1 VSDVLGLAQSL
12 RKLSDQQ
19 LVDLCRRCLVQPA
32 HLKDFFDLAE
42 QILNPRSVSAWLASQ
57 NGASLKALA
66 ESGTSTESV
75 DPLFKVLA
83 QRYSIDPKSLGEDFS
98 RISGWLGQTSLHSVT
113 SPGFSQE
120 AGSDSSEL
128 DAYAARDAG
137 IRGFLAIQAMTEF
150 VYELEHKFL
159 SEVGK
164 AGLALPDVKRF
175 AILLGVEREQVREL
189 WELAHT
195 NNLVAVQDS
204 RWVLGGMAGAW
215 LEADVLKRW
224 GYAVESWLKLL
235 GHASGKEL
243 ARELANSEQ
252 RTFAELLAHVY
263 PLADVSP
270 GSRGAKLAAHAEL
283 LGLTSRGAVQPWFEA
298 AVNGDLKSASSLVKG
313 FFPAHQSRVILQA
326 DLSVV
331 APGPLDEKVEL
342 ELREFVEADSV
353 GLASHFRINALS
365 ISYALE
371 RGHSVDDIRSSLLR
385 ISGQSL
391 PQPIDYLLNDVA
403 KRFGR
408 IKVVADEST
417 GGCFIRVNDSTL
429 AIELVNDL
437 RHRIIA
443 LRQLEPELLFSK
455 YSVDVVYFTLR
466 DFGHLAVRAT
476 DKGEVIAPV
485 KLSQR
490 VGTTPKP
497 DAIES
502 MVERL
507 RGSEQKAAEG
517 DDESKLRQL
526 QLAIKNKASV
536 RVIYSGKD
544 AVQYEFLLEPVGVAN
559 GRLRARDRKAD
570 IERTLPLANIV
581 SLELA

>member
-1 VSDVLGLAQSL
+1 
-12 RKLSDQQ
+12 
-19 LVDLCRRCLVQPA
+19 
-32 HLKDFFDLAE
+32 
-42 QILNPRSVSAWLASQ
+42 
-57 NGASLKALA
+57 
-66 ESGTSTESV
+66 
-75 DPLFKVLA
+75 
-83 QRYSIDPKSLGEDFS
+83 
-98 RISGWLGQTSLHSVT
+98 
-113 SPGFSQE
+113 
-120 AGSDSSEL
+120 
-128 DAYAARDAG
+128 
-137 IRGFLAIQAMTEF
+137 
-150 VYELEHKFL
+150 
-159 SEVGK
+159 
-164 AGLALPDVKRF
+164 
-175 AILLGVEREQVREL
+175 
-189 WELAHT
+189 
-195 NNLVAVQDS
+195 
-204 RWVLGGMAGAW
+204 MAGAW
-215 LEADVLKRW
+215 LEADVIKRW
-224 GYAVESWLKLL
+224 NYAVESWLKLL
-235 GHASGKEL
+235 GQSSGKEL
-243 ARELANSEQ
+243 GLELAPADS
-252 RTFAELLAHVY
+252 RTFAQLLADVY

-283 LGLTSRGAVQPWFEA
+283 LGLTSKGAMQPWFNDVIE
-298 AVNGDLKSASSLVKG
+298 GSLESATGLVRQY
-313 FFPAHQSRVILQA
+313 FPAHQPRVILQA

-331 APGPLDEKVEL
+331 APGPLDERVEL

-353 GLASHFRINALS
+353 GLASHFRISALS

-371 RGHSVDDIRSSLLR
+371 RGHSVADIRDSLLR
-385 ISGQSL
+385 ISGQVL
-391 PQPIDYLLNDVA
+391 PQPVDYLLNDVS

-417 GGCFIRVNDSTL
+417 GGCFIRVNEPTL

-476 DKGEVIAPV
+476 DKGQVIAPV

-497 DAIES
+497 DAIET

>member
-1 VSDVLGLAQSL
+1 MSDVLGLAQSL

-42 QILNPRSVSAWLASQ
+42 QILSPRSVSAWLASQ
-57 NGASLKALA
+57 NGSSLKALTA
-66 ESGTSTESV
+66 ANTDSLSH
-75 DPLFKVLA
+75 DPLFDVLSKRLA
-83 QRYSIDPKSLGEDFS
+83 GDPKSLGEEFG
-98 RISGWLGQTSLHSVT
+98 RISKWLSQGSLHSVT
-113 SPGFSQE
+113 EPGFRQE
-120 AGSDSSEL
+120 VGDASAGL
-128 DAYAARDAG
+128 DDYAAKDAG

-175 AILLGVEREQVREL
+175 ALLLGVEREQVREL
-189 WELAHT
+189 WELAHS

-215 LEADVLKRW
+215 LEADVIKRW
-224 GYAVESWLKLL
+224 NYAVESWLKLL
-235 GHASGKEL
+235 GQSSGKEL
-243 ARELANSEQ
+243 GLELAPADS
-252 RTFAELLAHVY
+252 RTFAQLLADVY
-263 PLADVSP
+263 PLADISP

-283 LGLTSRGAVQPWFEA
+283 LGLTSKGAMQSWFNDVIE
-298 AVNGDLKSASSLVKG
+298 GSLESATGLVKQY
-313 FFPAHQSRVILQA
+313 FPAHQPRVILQA

-331 APGPLDEKVEL
+331 APGPLDERVEL

-353 GLASHFRINALS
+353 GLASHFRISALS

-371 RGHSVDDIRSSLLR
+371 RGHSVADIRGSLLR
-385 ISGQSL
+385 IAGQVL
-391 PQPIDYLLNDVA
+391 PQPVDYLLNDVS

-417 GGCFIRVNDSTL
+417 GGCFIRVSEPTL

-443 LRQLEPELLFSK
+443 LRQLEPEVLFSK

-490 VGTTPKP
+490 VGNTPKP
-497 DAIES
+497 DAIET

>member
-1 VSDVLGLAQSL
+1 MSDVLGLAQSL

-42 QILNPRSVSAWLASQ
+42 QILSPRSVSAWLASQ
-57 NGASLKALA
+57 NGSSLKALTA
-66 ESGTSTESV
+66 ANTDSLSH
-75 DPLFKVLA
+75 DPLFDVLSKRLA
-83 QRYSIDPKSLGEDFS
+83 GDPKSLGEEFG
-98 RISGWLGQTSLHSVT
+98 RISKWLSQGSLHSVT
-113 SPGFSQE
+113 EPGFRQE
-120 AGSDSSEL
+120 VGDASAGL
-128 DAYAARDAG
+128 DDYAAKDAG

-175 AILLGVEREQVREL
+175 ALLLGVEREQVREL
-189 WELAHT
+189 WELAHS

-215 LEADVLKRW
+215 LEADVIKRW
-224 GYAVESWLKLL
+224 NYAVESWLKLL
-235 GHASGKEL
+235 GQSSGKEL
-243 ARELANSEQ
+243 GLELAPADS
-252 RTFAELLAHVY
+252 RTFAQLLADVY
-263 PLADVSP
+263 PLADISP

-283 LGLTSRGAVQPWFEA
+283 LGLTSKGAMQPWFNDVIE
-298 AVNGDLKSASSLVKG
+298 GSLESATGLVKQY
-313 FFPAHQSRVILQA
+313 FPAHQPRVILQA

-331 APGPLDEKVEL
+331 APGPLDERVEL

-353 GLASHFRINALS
+353 GLASHFRISALS

-371 RGHSVDDIRSSLLR
+371 RGHSVADIRGSLLR
-385 ISGQSL
+385 IAGQVL
-391 PQPIDYLLNDVA
+391 PQPVDYLLNDVS

-417 GGCFIRVNDSTL
+417 GGCFIRVSEPTL

-443 LRQLEPELLFSK
+443 LRQLEPEVLFSK

-490 VGTTPKP
+490 VGNTPKP
-497 DAIES
+497 DAIET

>member
-1 VSDVLGLAQSL
+1 MSDVLGLAQSL

-42 QILNPRSVSAWLASQ
+42 QILSPRSVSAWLASQ
-57 NGASLKALA
+57 NGSSLKALTA
-66 ESGTSTESV
+66 ANTDSMSH
-75 DPLFKVLA
+75 DPLFDVLSKRLA
-83 QRYSIDPKSLGEDFS
+83 GDPKSLGEEFG
-98 RISGWLGQTSLHSVT
+98 RISKWLSQGSLHSVT
-113 SPGFSQE
+113 EPGFRQE
-120 AGSDSSEL
+120 VGDASAGL
-128 DAYAARDAG
+128 DDYAAKDAG

-175 AILLGVEREQVREL
+175 ALLLGVEREQVREL
-189 WELAHT
+189 WELAHS

-215 LEADVLKRW
+215 LEADVIKRW
-224 GYAVESWLKLL
+224 NYAVESWLKLL
-235 GHASGKEL
+235 GQSSGKEL
-243 ARELANSEQ
+243 GLELAPADS
-252 RTFAELLAHVY
+252 RTFAQLLADVY
-263 PLADVSP
+263 PLADISP

-283 LGLTSRGAVQPWFEA
+283 LGLTSKGAMQSWFNDVIE
-298 AVNGDLKSASSLVKG
+298 GSLESATGLVKQY
-313 FFPAHQSRVILQA
+313 FPAHQPRVILQA

-331 APGPLDEKVEL
+331 APGPLDERVEL

-353 GLASHFRINALS
+353 GLASHFRISALS

-371 RGHSVDDIRSSLLR
+371 RGHSVADIRGSLLR
-385 ISGQSL
+385 IAGQVL
-391 PQPIDYLLNDVA
+391 PQPVDYLLNDVS

-417 GGCFIRVNDSTL
+417 GGCFIRVSEPTL

-443 LRQLEPELLFSK
+443 LRQLEPEVLFSK

-490 VGTTPKP
+490 VGNTPKP
-497 DAIES
+497 DAIET

>member
-1 VSDVLGLAQSL
+1 MSDVLGLAQSL
-12 RKLSDQQ
+12 RKLSDDE
-19 LVDLCRRCLVQPA
+19 LAELCRRCLVQPT

-42 QILNPRSVSAWLASQ
+42 QLLAPRSVQAWLASQ
-57 NGASLKALA
+57 NGSTLSALA
-66 ESGTSTESV
+66 AKNPKTVAS
-75 DPLFKVLA
+75 DPMFAVLA
-83 QRYSIDPKSLGEDFS
+83 QRYQTEPKSLGE
-98 RISGWLGQTSLHSVT
+98 
-113 SPGFSQE
+113 GFAALMQGE
-120 AGSDSSEL
+120 PAGLRLANAAPVEKKPAAGSEVDE
-128 DAYAARDAG
+128 YAAKDAG

-150 VYELEHKFL
+150 VYELEHKYL

-175 AILLGVEREQVREL
+175 ATLLGVEREQVRDL
-189 WELAHT
+189 WELAHA
-195 NNLVAVQDS
+195 NNLVSVQES

-215 LEADVLKRW
+215 LESDVHERW
-224 GYAVESWLKLL
+224 KYAVDAWLKLL
-235 GHASGKEL
+235 GRSSGLEL
-243 ARELANSEQ
+243 AQHLKAVES
-252 RTFAELLAHVY
+252 RTFAELLGDVY
-263 PLADVSP
+263 PLADSTP

-283 LGLTSRGAVQPWFEA
+283 LGLTSKGQLQPWLRSALGQDSTA
-298 AVNGDLKSASSLVKG
+298 AQRAIKK
-313 FFPAHQSRVILQA
+313 FFPAHQPRVILQA

-331 APGPLDEKVEL
+331 APGPLDERTEN
-342 ELREFVEADSV
+342 ELREFVEADSI
-353 GLASHFRINALS
+353 GLAAHFRISALS

-371 RGHSVDDIRSSLLR
+371 RGHSVQQIRETLLR
-385 ISGQSL
+385 ISQQTL
-391 PQPIDYLLNDVA
+391 PQPVEYLLNDVS

-408 IKVVADEST
+408 IKVIADEST
-417 GGCFIRVNDSTL
+417 GGCFIRVNEPTL

-443 LRQLEPELLFSK
+443 LRQLEPELLYSK

-466 DFGHLAVRAT
+466 DFGHLAVRSTA
-476 DKGEVIAPV
+476 DGDVIPPV

-490 VGTTPKP
+490 VGVEPKP
-497 DAIES
+497 DAIEA
-502 MVERL
+502 MILRL

-570 IERTLPLANIV
+570 IERTLPLANIL
-581 SLELA
+581 SLELV

>member
-42 QILNPRSVSAWLASQ
+42 QILSPRSVSAWLASQ
-57 NGASLKALA
+57 NGSSLKALTA
-66 ESGTSTESV
+66 ANTDSLSH
-75 DPLFKVLA
+75 DPLFDVLSKRLA
-83 QRYSIDPKSLGEDFS
+83 GDPKSLGEEFG
-98 RISGWLGQTSLHSVT
+98 RISKWLSQGSLHSVT
-113 SPGFSQE
+113 EPGFRQE
-120 AGSDSSEL
+120 AGDAPAGL
-128 DAYAARDAG
+128 DDYAAKDAG

-175 AILLGVEREQVREL
+175 ALLLGVEREQVREL
-189 WELAHT
+189 WELAHS

-215 LEADVLKRW
+215 LEADVIKRW
-224 GYAVESWLKLL
+224 NYAVESWLKLL
-235 GHASGKEL
+235 GQSSGKEL
-243 ARELANSEQ
+243 GLELAPADS
-252 RTFAELLAHVY
+252 RTFAQLLADVY

-283 LGLTSRGAVQPWFEA
+283 LGLTSKGAMQPWFIDVIE
-298 AVNGDLKSASSLVKG
+298 GSLESATGLVRQY
-313 FFPAHQSRVILQA
+313 FPAHQPRVILQA

-331 APGPLDEKVEL
+331 APGPLDERVEL

-353 GLASHFRINALS
+353 GLASHFRISALS

-371 RGHSVDDIRSSLLR
+371 RGHSVADIRDSLLR
-385 ISGQSL
+385 ISGQVL
-391 PQPIDYLLNDVA
+391 PQPVDYLLNDVS

-417 GGCFIRVNDSTL
+417 GGCFIRVNEPTL

-497 DAIES
+497 DAIET